1 MVQVDVAMQHTDGYT
16 ETVRCFANNIY
27 NPDGGTHES
36 GFRGAL
42 TRSMNNYGK
51 KQNKVRNA
59 FLGEFADVGYSVAVR
74 I

>member
-1 MVQVDVAMQHTDGYT
+1 MIQRLKAPWGD
-16 ETVRCFANNIY
+16 CK
-27 NPDGGTHES
+27 
-36 GFRGAL
+36 
-42 TRSMNNYGK
+42 NYGK